1 MVTGD
6 TITDVDTNVLGDTG
20 AEKNCRT
27 IFIIIIMC
35 STCVHLF
42 NCIILNTTGDG

>member
-1 MVTGD
+1 M
-6 TITDVDTNVLGDTG
+6 DVDTNVLGDTG
-20 AEKNCRT
+20 AEKKCRA
-27 IFIIIIMC
+27 IFIIIMY